1 MSAKHVSKF
10 FHRELQLD
18 KTDLSEEFD
27 SRKALSMRRIQRITL
42 CTLATFASQNLAH
55 HALAKATVVDID
67 RQPSIKES
75 ADSLSKEVT
84 PEPSSK
90 AIASPES
97 LPTREFVSDVLQPS
111 KFPSSPS
118 AQESQKVAVSA
129 IASPTPITISSSI
142 APPET
147 EVTPAR
153 TSASTDSSMSA
164 KPSSIPQIA
173 SATALAEVKS
183 KSERDLQN
191 VPSPGQKAIAL
202 STENFPT
209 SQKDANPQ
217 QTEQV
222 VAQGVPTTATQPCVE
237 VEGLQSQLRDL
248 KNVKNEGDFQASPAL
263 SIVIPTGFGADNNT
277 GFISG
282 TFQSRTRYG
291 NVSDGGLGIGVGLGD
306 ARKAVGVE
314 LSYTAASFG
323 GSRDFGAGGFNV
335 KVHRQLA
342 DDLSVAAGWNGFLNL
357 GGRNDFENSV
367 YGSAT
372 KIFRTRDDINL
383 PFSRVA
389 VTAGIGN
396 GQFRSESA
404 VTNGADG
411 VNVFGNVAVRV
422 AQPVSLIA
430 EWSGQDLGV
439 GVSVAPFKNI
449 PLVITPALRDIAGA
463 GDGARF
469 VLGAGMAFKF

>member
-1 MSAKHVSKF
+1 MSAKHVSKLF
-10 FHRELQLD
+10 YRKLQPD
-18 KTDLSEEFD
+18 KTDLSEQVD
-27 SRKALSMRRIQRITL
+27 NRGTSPRRRVQRITL
-42 CTLATFASQNLAH
+42 CALATFTSQNLTH
-55 HALAKATVVDID
+55 QVLANAPIVDID
-67 RQPSIKES
+67 RQPSIKEA

-111 KFPSSPS
+111 KFPSSPP
-118 AQESQKVAVSA
+118 AQDSQKVAVSA
-129 IASPTPITISSSI
+129 VASPISTVSSSSI

-147 EVTPAR
+147 EATPAR

-164 KPSSIPQIA
+164 KPSSIAQIA
-173 SATALAEVKS
+173 SATTLAEVKS
-183 KSERDLQN
+183 KSERNLQN

-222 VAQGVPTTATQPCVE
+222 VAQGVPTTAIQPCVE

-404 VTNGADG
+404 VTDGSNG

-469 VLGAGMAFKF
+469 VLGAGMAFKY

>member
-1 MSAKHVSKF
+1 VSAKYVSKF
-10 FHRELQLD
+10 FHRESQPE
-18 KTDLSEEFD
+18 KADLSEEFD
-27 SRKALSMRRIQRITL
+27 SRRTLSMRRVQTITL

-55 HALAKATVVDID
+55 QVLANATVVDID
-67 RQPSIKES
+67 HQPSIKEA

-97 LPTREFVSDVLQPS
+97 LPTREFISDVSQPS
-111 KFPSSPS
+111 KFPSPPP
-118 AQESQKVAVSA
+118 AQESQNVVVSA
-129 IASPTPITISSSI
+129 VASPTPIAISSSSI

-147 EVTPAR
+147 EATPAR

-164 KPSSIPQIA
+164 KPSSVLQIA
-173 SATALAEVKS
+173 STTTLAEVKS
-183 KSERDLQN
+183 KSEQDLQN
-191 VPSPGQKAIAL
+191 VPSSDQKAIAL

-209 SQKDANPQ
+209 SQKNTNPQ

-222 VAQGVPTTATQPCVE
+222 VAQGVSTTTQPCLE

-282 TFQSRTRYG
+282 TFQSRTRYS

-404 VTNGADG
+404 VTDGADG

-439 GVSVAPFKNI
+439 GVSIAPFKNI
-449 PLVITPALRDIAGA
+449 PLVITPALRDITGA
-463 GDGARF
+463 GNGARF
-469 VLGAGMAFKF
+469 VLGTGMAFKF